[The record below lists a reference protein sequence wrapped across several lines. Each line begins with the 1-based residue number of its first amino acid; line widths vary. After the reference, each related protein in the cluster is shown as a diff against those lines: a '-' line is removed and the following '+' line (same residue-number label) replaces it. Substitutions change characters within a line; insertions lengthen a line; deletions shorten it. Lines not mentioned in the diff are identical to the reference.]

1 MADENDVNRRQD
13 RRRSVRIASIVLA
26 NATEPIP
33 CVVLDIS
40 SSGARLHVHDPGE
53 VPDQFR
59 LIMENNNEEFACET
73 VWRQGNEMGV
83 RFEGGASTS
92 STS

>member
-1 MADENDVNRRQD
+1 MADDNEANRRQD

-26 NATEPIP
+26 GAAEPIP

-40 SSGARLHVHDPGE
+40 SSGARLHVHDPNE
-53 VPDQFR
+53 VPDTFR
-59 LIMENNNEEFACET
+59 LIMASTNDEYACET

-83 RFEGGASTS
+83 RFANAGQASS
-92 STS
+92 AP